1 MATITVRVY
10 ISVFNKERE
19 KRRRNFIITDLSTN
33 TTIPEIGDKAQSE
46 AHLWCLGEGLM
57 LHRVISFRSL
67 KPKGSQRI
75 SISSS

>member
-10 ISVFNKERE
+10 ISVFDEEGK

-46 AHLWCLGEGLM
+46 AHLWCLEKGFT

>member
-1 MATITVRVY
+1 MATITIRVY
-10 ISVFNKERE
+10 ISVFDKEGK
-19 KRRRNFIITDLSTN
+19 KRRRNFIIDLSTN
-33 TTIPEIGDKAQSE
+33 TTIPEIGDKAQSK
-46 AHLWCLGEGLM
+46 AHLWCLGKGLT